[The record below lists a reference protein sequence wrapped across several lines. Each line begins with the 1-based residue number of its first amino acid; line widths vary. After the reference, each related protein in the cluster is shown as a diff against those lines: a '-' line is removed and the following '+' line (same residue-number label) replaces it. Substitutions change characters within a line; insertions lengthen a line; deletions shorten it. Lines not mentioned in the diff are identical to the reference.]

1 MRCMQ
6 LYLVAGGLLLVY
18 MVNMGKLFERLLLEE
33 GNLGASQISKQSSWV
48 SEKEGVKAMD

>member
-33 GNLGASQISKQSSWV
+33 GNLGASQISKQSS
-48 SEKEGVKAMD
+48 